1 MFHRAGSPR
10 RTLLPVDRLTRL
22 RAPLAV
28 VALAALTLV
37 ALARVVLGLS
47 EVGAGGSTA
56 VAAARLA
63 PNGSDGALTVLV
75 GVLVAACAVGP
86 EVPVRRRLAAWGA
99 VLTAV
104 SLMATV
110 LALSLTSVA
119 VAGWSLVWTIPD
131 VVVPVVVGLGLVALA
146 RSGRTGPASAPAA
159 VEPAE
164 TEQEPEQEP
173 DPELQPSWTSD
184 TAAGAVWR
192 TAGEAARGAPAAGW
206 GSQESSPWASPD
218 RWSTGGA
225 LEDGRDHGIES
236 GHGAGGPVD
245 DARPDLADR

>member
-1 MFHRAGSPR
+1 M
-10 RTLLPVDRLTRL
+10 DRLTRL

-86 EVPVRRRLAAWGA
+86 EVPVRRRLAVWGA

-104 SLMATV
+104 SLVATV

-146 RSGRTGPASAPAA
+146 RPAPEAPPAA
-159 VEPAE
+159 GEPAAL
-164 TEQEPEQEP
+164 EQEPEQEPEP
-173 DPELQPSWTSD
+173 DPELQPSWTPD
-184 TAAGAVWR
+184 AAAGAVWR
-192 TAGEAARGAPAAGW
+192 TAGEAASGAPASGW
-206 GSQESSPWASPD
+206 GSQEASPWASPE
-218 RWSTGGA
+218 RWSTTGPV
-225 LEDGRDHGIES
+225 EDGR
-236 GHGAGGPVD
+236 ANGPVD
-245 DARPDLADR
+245 DARPDPADR

>member
-1 MFHRAGSPR
+1 VFHRAGSPR

-104 SLMATV
+104 SLVATV

-146 RSGRTGPASAPAA
+146 RPGVTEEATAPAA
-159 VEPAE
+159 IEPAVP
-164 TEQEPEQEP
+164 EQEPEP
-173 DPELQPSWTSD
+173 DPELQPSWTPD
-184 TAAGAVWR
+184 AAAGAVWR
-192 TAGEAARGAPAAGW
+192 TAGEAARGAPASGW
-206 GSQESSPWASPD
+206 GAQEASPWASPD

-225 LEDGRDHGIES
+225 DDDGR
-236 GHGAGGPVD
+236 ATGGPVD
-245 DARPDLADR
+245 DARPDPADR

>member
-1 MFHRAGSPR
+1 VFHRGGSPR
-10 RTLLPVDRLTRL
+10 RTLLRVDRLTRL

-28 VALAALTLV
+28 AALAALTLV
-37 ALARVVLGLS
+37 ALARVLLGLS

-104 SLMATV
+104 SLVATV

-131 VVVPVVVGLGLVALA
+131 VVVPAVVGLGLVALA
-146 RSGRTGPASAPAA
+146 RPDRSASTLAPMEPAA
-159 VEPAE
+159 LDQQP
-164 TEQEPEQEP
+164 EQEPEP
-173 DPELQPSWTSD
+173 DPELQPSWTTD

-192 TAGEAARGAPAAGW
+192 TAGEAASGAPASGW
-206 GSQESSPWASPD
+206 GSQEASPWASPD
-218 RWSTGGA
+218 RWSTAGPV
-225 LEDGRDHGIES
+225 EDGRTN
-236 GHGAGGPVD
+236 GPVD
-245 DARPDLADR
+245 DAHPDPGDR

>member
-1 MFHRAGSPR
+1 MFHRAGRPR
-10 RTLLPVDRLTRL
+10 RTLLRVDRLTRL

-104 SLMATV
+104 SLVATV

-146 RSGRTGPASAPAA
+146 RPDRIASPASVAPEAA
-159 VEPAE
+159 ALAQQP
-164 TEQEPEQEP
+164 EPEPEP
-173 DPELQPSWTSD
+173 DPELQPSWTTD
-184 TAAGAVWR
+184 AAAGAVWR
-192 TAGEAARGAPAAGW
+192 TAGEAARGAPASGW
-206 GSQESSPWASPD
+206 GAQEASPWAAPD

-225 LEDGRDHGIES
+225 DDEGR
-236 GHGAGGPVD
+236 ATGGPVD
-245 DARPDLADR
+245 DARPDPADR